1 MCANLHVSVVVCMY
15 ANVCICRCV
24 SMSLHVQYACVCVC
38 VRAGLVAL
46 VVCQGPR
53 GAARREAV
61 MGDWSG
67 GDGGSRFHWAFYGS
81 LAANSS
87 AAEGRCR
94 AAV

>member
-1 MCANLHVSVVVCMY
+1 MY
-15 ANVCICRCV
+15 AYVGVCPCLCTYSV
-24 SMSLHVQYACVCVC
+24 CVCVC
-38 VRAGLVAL
+38 VCVCVHAGLVAS

-67 GDGGSRFHWAFYGS
+67 GDGGSRFHWAFYGG

-87 AAEGRCR
+87 AAAGRCH